1 MLGTPGNTGILQLAL
16 RDIFEGATSSRLN
29 KKVKV
34 YISYLEIYNENLIDL
49 LNPKGDPSTLKI
61 KEDQKVANEV

>member
-1 MLGTPGNTGILQLAL
+1 MLGGQGDPGVLHYAL
-16 RDIFEGATSSRLN
+16 RDIFSYRDSRPDSCKL
-29 KKVKV
+29 KL

-61 KEDQKVANEV
+61 KEDAKVRDS